1 MVRKNIA
8 IAIIL
13 ATIVCLI
20 GILVP
25 SLLIAAN
32 SDSPSVTRLYAD
44 DLAGPWSAT
53 SSHTTRWVEK
63 ITVVNGQTTIV
74 IQEVGFM
81 WEAPT
86 GTLVF
91 FGGIRGNTG
100 PQGPQGPQGPAGIE
114 IGDQI
119 VPE

>member
-1 MVRKNIA
+1 MSKKLL

-32 SDSPSVTRLYAD
+32 NDSPSVTRFYAD
-44 DLAGPWSAT
+44 DLAGPWSNTAST
-53 SSHTTRWVEK
+53 STRWVQK
-63 ITVVNGQTTIV
+63 VTVVNGQATIV
-74 IQEVGFM
+74 IQEVNFM

-91 FGGIRGNTG
+91 TGQKGETGNTG
-100 PQGPQGPQGPAGIE
+100 PEGPQGPTGATLL
-114 IGDQI
+114 
-119 VPE
+119 

>member
-1 MVRKNIA
+1 MVRKKIA

-20 GILVP
+20 SILVP
-25 SLLIAAN
+25 SLLIAAS

-53 SSHTTRWVEK
+53 SSPATRWVEK
-63 ITVVNGQTTIV
+63 ITVVNGQTMIV
-74 IQEVGFM
+74 INEVSFM

-91 FGGIRGNTG
+91 FGGIKGDTG
-100 PQGPQGPQGPAGIE
+100 LQGPQGPRAPQGAAG
-114 IGDQI
+114 QSLT
-119 VPE
+119 

>member
-1 MVRKNIA
+1 MVRKKIA

-13 ATIVCLI
+13 VTIICLV
-20 GILVP
+20 GVLVP

-44 DLAGPWSAT
+44 DLAGPWGAT
-53 SSHTTRWVEK
+53 SSPTTRWVEK

-74 IQEVGFM
+74 INEVGFM

-91 FGGIRGNTG
+91 FGGTKGENG
-100 PQGPQGPQGPAGIE
+100 LQGPQGPQG
-114 IGDQI
+114 IGATAL
-119 VPE
+119 E

>member
-1 MVRKNIA
+1 MVRKKIA

-32 SDSPSVTRLYAD
+32 NDSPSVTRFYAD

-53 SSHTTRWVEK
+53 SSPTTRWVEK

-74 IQEVGFM
+74 INEAGFM
-81 WEAPT
+81 WEAPA
-86 GTLVF
+86 GTFVF
-91 FGGIRGNTG
+91 FGGIKGNTG
-100 PQGPQGPQGPAGIE
+100 LQGPQGSQGPEGVGNATA
-114 IGDQI
+114 
-119 VPE
+119 PF

>member
-1 MVRKNIA
+1 MVRKKIA

-32 SDSPSVTRLYAD
+32 NDSPSVTRFYAD
-44 DLAGPWSAT
+44 DLAGPWSNTA
-53 SSHTTRWVEK
+53 SASTRWVQK
-63 ITVVNGQTTIV
+63 NTVVNGQTIIV
-74 IQEVGFM
+74 IQEVNFM

-86 GTLVF
+86 GTFVF
-91 FGGIRGNTG
+91 FGVTKGETG
-100 PQGPQGPQGPAGIE
+100 LQGPQITQGEERYRQPY
-114 IGDQI
+114 
-119 VPE
+119 

>member
-1 MVRKNIA
+1 MVRKKIA

-32 SDSPSVTRLYAD
+32 SDSPSVTRFYAD
-44 DLAGPWSAT
+44 DLAGPWNAT
-53 SSHTTRWVEK
+53 SSPTTRWVEK

-74 IQEVGFM
+74 INETGFM
-81 WEAPT
+81 REAPAD
-86 GTLVF
+86 TLVF
-91 FGGIRGNTG
+91 FGGTKGGTG
-100 PQGPQGPQGPAGIE
+100 LQGPQGPEGP
-114 IGDQI
+114 IGATAIGRQN
-119 VPE
+119 

>member
-1 MVRKNIA
+1 MVRKKIA

-32 SDSPSVTRLYAD
+32 NDSPSVTRFYAD
-44 DLAGPWSAT
+44 DLAGPWSNTA
-53 SSHTTRWVEK
+53 SASTRWVQK
-63 ITVVNGQTTIV
+63 NTVVNGQTIIV
-74 IQEVGFM
+74 IQEVNFM

-86 GTLVF
+86 GTFVF
-91 FGGIRGNTG
+91 FGGIKGDTG
-100 PQGPQGPQGPAGIE
+100 PKGPEWE
-114 IGDQI
+114 IPGELVTI
-119 VPE
+119 N